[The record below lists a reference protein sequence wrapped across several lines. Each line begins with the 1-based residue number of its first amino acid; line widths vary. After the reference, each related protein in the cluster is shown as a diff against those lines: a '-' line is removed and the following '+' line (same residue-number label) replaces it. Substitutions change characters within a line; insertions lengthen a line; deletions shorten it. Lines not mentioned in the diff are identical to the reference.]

1 MSKDERLFY
10 RSTGTDQSPHSTQV
24 SPFAG
29 EKVAAETAAAT
40 LRPAVDAATAQAATA
55 YRHARTARVLA
66 EHCNDR
72 LDHVHDRLAEHAE
85 NEQFLLQ
92 QHNEVLDRLD
102 AVEGEGGATFWDFA
116 TSALFIGGGLYAIGK
131 LAAMFLGTAESDV
144 EEVASALLKDD
155 RFVQQVEDI
164 ARHEAD
170 KAVTKATVS
179 ITADLRADRKE
190 LVQVQQRLD
199 ELEQLRSEIEKGSR
213 DIDALKRMANRA
225 NAVREEITALNA
237 RLDEYERMRDRVARV
252 EQMQGS
258 LQQDHADLS
267 AVLHAH
273 VECGAQ
279 HKRKASTVAGT
290 AVSGPKKVEKTN

>member
-1 MSKDERLFY
+1 
-10 RSTGTDQSPHSTQV
+10 
-24 SPFAG
+24 
-29 EKVAAETAAAT
+29 
-40 LRPAVDAATAQAATA
+40 
-55 YRHARTARVLA
+55 LA

-72 LDHVHDRLAEHAE
+72 LDHVHDRLAEHAD

-92 QHNEVLDRLD
+92 QHNDVLDRLD
-102 AVEGEGGATFWDFA
+102 AVEGGGGATFWDFA

-131 LAAMFLGTAESDV
+131 LAAVFLGTAESDV
-144 EEVASALLKDD
+144 EEVAGALLEDD
-155 RFVQQVEDI
+155 RFVRQVKDI
-164 ARHEAD
+164 ASREAAL
-170 KAVTKATVS
+170 AVMEATIS
-179 ITADLRADRKE
+179 INAELHADRKE
-190 LVQVQQRLD
+190 LIEVRQRLD
-199 ELEQLRSEIEKGSR
+199 ELEQLRATVDKGSR
-213 DIDALKRMANRA
+213 DIDALRA
-225 NAVREEITALNA
+225 AAERASVIVTEVAQIND